1 MVALFAGSTFDHHIS
16 LYLMKV
22 LITGGTGLVGT
33 AITKTLQKAGHEV
46 AFLSRSPSNN
56 ALKVPEFAWDIE
68 SGKLD
73 HKALEGV
80 DAIINL
86 AGAPIFKR
94 WTPEYKSEI
103 LRSRVD
109 GTRLLFEKVQE
120 ANTTLKAFINASAV
134 GYYPDSLTKEFTED
148 DAPGD
153 DFLSLVCQKWEQE
166 ALNFEQLN
174 IRTVRMRI
182 GIVLSREGGA
192 LPQMALPVKFG
203 AGAPLGSG
211 KQWVPWIHLA
221 DLAKMFKLALENEEL
236 SGAVNAAG
244 PNNVTNKSL
253 TNSIAKTLKR
263 PMFLPKVPA
272 FVLKLILGEMAQAV
286 LASNKVST
294 QKVARAGFGYQ
305 FSTVEAALKDLYQ
318 K

>member
-1 MVALFAGSTFDHHIS
+1 
-16 LYLMKV
+16 MKV
-22 LITGGTGLVGT
+22 LITGGTGLIGS
-33 AITKTLQKAGHEV
+33 AITNALKAANHEV
-46 AFLSRSPSNN
+46 AYLSRNPSRN
-56 ALKVPEFAWDIE
+56 ALDVPEFAWNIDA
-68 SGKLD
+68 GKMD
-73 HKALEGV
+73 ASALEGV
-80 DAIINL
+80 NAIINL

-94 WTPEYKSEI
+94 WTPEYKSRV

-109 GTRLLFEKVQE
+109 GTRLLFEQIQKH
-120 ANTTLKAFINASAV
+120 NINLKAFINASAV
-134 GYYPDSLTKEFTED
+134 GYYPDSPTKEFTED

-182 GIVLSREGGA
+182 GIVLSRQGGA

-203 AGAPLGSG
+203 LGAPLGSG
-211 KQWVPWIHLA
+211 KQWVPWVHLN
-221 DLAKMFKLALENEEL
+221 DLASMFKLALENENL

-244 PNNVTNKSL
+244 PHNVTNATL
-253 TNSIAKTLKR
+253 TKQIADVLHR
-263 PMFLPKVPA
+263 PMIIPKVPEFA
-272 FVLKLILGEMAQAV
+272 LKLVLGEMAQAV

-294 QKVARAGFGYQ
+294 QKIQSAGFKYQ
-305 FSTVEAALKDLYQ
+305 FSTLEAALEDLYQ